1 MSSEEKITPEEFDQ
15 ELERLMSSE
24 GGTKKKKGGKKRKI
38 ILIAAA
44 ALVAGAIGF
53 NALAGA
59 R

>member
-24 GGTKKKKGGKKRKI
+24 GSTKKKKGGKKRKI
-38 ILIAAA
+38 IHS
-44 ALVAGAIGF
+44 F
-53 NALAGA
+53 NRA